1 MTCFLF
7 CFINIV
13 CLVVSFSSLC
23 GLHCCTFAA
32 KRSQPATT
40 GPEDDYARH
49 YAAENGSTS
58 ANGTKYL
65 EKERGCKFDFFA
77 QGSVSREPIKAGDKS
92 PLSSATRKFELKIC
106 FSLHKEERWA
116 CFVVGTPI
124 PNARHDW

>member
-7 CFINIV
+7 CFINVV
-13 CLVVSFSSLC
+13 CLVVSFLYLC

-65 EKERGCKFDFFA
+65 SLEVQREREVVNWIFCTQICVKGA
-77 QGSVSREPIKAGDKS
+77 HKS
-92 PLSSATRKFELKIC
+92 
-106 FSLHKEERWA
+106 W
-116 CFVVGTPI
+116 
-124 PNARHDW
+124 